1 MTIDPIEWMKT
12 EEKIGKAE
20 ETKENEINLMIQE
33 TKPLKREE
41 TEKEVNQAL
50 NLIINLRE
58 KENAPTLVKNTKTTR
73 EEKFSSIR
81 EKELQAAARATN
93 VVKTE
98 STTEA
103 DLLSWEKAKEET
115 FQAVQVHADH
125 HLKLWKLLRNI
136 ELKRVLLKILC
147 NRVS

>member
-1 MTIDPIEWMKT
+1 MKT

-50 NLIINLRE
+50 NLIVNLRE

-73 EEKFSSIR
+73 EEKFSSVR

-103 DLLSWEKAKEET
+103 DLLS
-115 FQAVQVHADH
+115 
-125 HLKLWKLLRNI
+125 
-136 ELKRVLLKILC
+136 
-147 NRVS
+147 